1 MMRKSNGADGAV
13 NTPFTFST
21 RDLQQQIKGQSW
33 VIDGGVKVIEAA
45 LMNLEKWCWIE
56 IDGDR
61 WMPRSD
67 LLIHRW

>member
-1 MMRKSNGADGAV
+1 M
-13 NTPFTFST
+13 
-21 RDLQQQIKGQSW
+21 
-33 VIDGGVKVIEAA
+33 DGGVKVIDAA